1 MEKQYNLYN
10 LEPLF
15 EKYLLTENISP
26 ISLKNYLSD
35 FRHFVGW
42 LTFYVRL
49 NQIKAETVDELSL
62 QIQSKTICEYRAYLT
77 TNNIPHKTINRRL
90 STVRKFCSFCI
101 SQGWMKKNPAK
112 QILNIKPA
120 CRQAGIKKSNL
131 NIINQFQSDLEK
143 QGLDQTVITSC
154 LEDIRDFLSI

>member
-1 MEKQYNLYN
+1 
-10 LEPLF
+10 
-15 EKYLLTENISP
+15 
-26 ISLKNYLSD
+26 
-35 FRHFVGW
+35 
-42 LTFYVRL
+42 
-49 NQIKAETVDELSL
+49 
-62 QIQSKTICEYRAYLT
+62 
-77 TNNIPHKTINRRL
+77 
-90 STVRKFCSFCI
+90 
-101 SQGWMKKNPAK
+101 MKKNPAK